1 MESKLV
7 KLETSCTAMI
17 LPPTA
22 CVLWWPWRAVV
33 RHSKKTFY
41 SIGPWPSTGEKRY
54 SGSASNTIRWNPEAQ
69 SAEMRIGMMM
79 KYPGLSPMVRPS
91 FRKSVRRISSTISIR
106 LHILNEFRKIY
117 LSQKNLKNRTNRKLE
132 TRWTF
137 STSSINARLG
147 PVPITLSKSLF
158 TCPLHTAS
166 CWRYEAKN
174 DLTVDARLI
183 TLAKNLSVLLLHT
196 NHSAKSYLTA
206 L

>member
-1 MESKLV
+1 MWPQRTLTVGVWIAVQPVSSLARPGLDRQRKYFLFVWSEPVKSKLV

-22 CVLWWPWRAVV
+22 YVLWWPWRAVV

-147 PVPITLSKSLF
+147 PVPITLSK
-158 TCPLHTAS
+158 CPT
-166 CWRYEAKN
+166 Y
-174 DLTVDARLI
+174 
-183 TLAKNLSVLLLHT
+183 LL
-196 NHSAKSYLTA
+196 
-206 L
+206 